1 MSTTIDQNISTI
13 QEDKSTI
20 TLKTKKRAPTALT
33 VDCGVCSGPAPDHL
47 HFGARCCYS
56 CRAFFRR
63 TAPRKSSLRCRSG
76 LGECDVAHR
85 NKKCISCRYEKC
97 IRIGMNPDLVQ
108 GSRKKD
114 SRDDND
120 EDDEIGEEEEQ
131 EVTDD
136 KTGLNLAAPLLST
149 DHAHSTKLNKSNS
162 SQEKNYPEQQSMM
175 CKSNET
181 QARNFALLGSIYQQI
196 ENKRDMMNPKDV
208 HNLSSPFYQHSPPY
222 HNISYPYN
230 IPEWNIH
237 ESKIRHP
244 YAPFF
249 GSNTSFENRRDL
261 SQSPQYYP
269 NHFQTDELGQKYDK
283 LEAVKD
289 QSYSSIK
296 LGVPK
301 EELEIKREPL
311 TYLGSESGPEQCQP
325 MQPPRQ
331 ENSGKREEILC
342 QRTSVITR
350 TNQAD
355 LQYKARMLKYEGS
368 ILRHTGA
375 LFSYHASLLE
385 RERKNNEQQS
395 VINNN
400 SENKIRH
407 IKKEKTETSVVKDNN
422 CFTEDLANQMFI
434 EAQELLRSSPWISN
448 LTGKE
453 RLSEDKQEESS
464 AVCNTYSDDAN
475 RYNDVDNITD
485 IHFTSA
491 DLAANM
497 NHYSQAITYDIR
509 SCSEPKQNIS
519 KLASDINVRPNTTTD
534 RIQQKRSVIQTPDNK
549 VKYCSTMEDQNHE
562 GNSML

>member
-1 MSTTIDQNISTI
+1 MSTTIDQNISAT

-33 VDCGVCSGPAPDHL
+33 VECGVCSGPAPDHL

-120 EDDEIGEEEEQ
+120 EEDEIVEEEDQ
-131 EVTDD
+131 EETDN
-136 KTGLNLAAPLLST
+136 KTGLNLSAPLLST
-149 DHAHSTKLNKSNS
+149 DHVISKPNKSNS
-162 SQEKNYPEQQSMM
+162 SEVKNHPEQQIMM
-175 CKSNET
+175 CKSNGT
-181 QARNFALLGSIYQQI
+181 QSRNFAHVGSIYQQI
-196 ENKRDMMNPKDV
+196 ENKRDMINSKGV
-208 HNLSSPFYQHSPPY
+208 NNLSSPFYQQTHPY
-222 HNISYPYN
+222 HNFSYPYN
-230 IPEWNIH
+230 LPESNIH
-237 ESKIRHP
+237 ENKIRHP
-244 YAPFF
+244 YSPLF
-249 GSNTSFENRRDL
+249 GSNTSFEDRRDL
-261 SQSPQYYP
+261 ARSPQYYP
-269 NHFQTDELGQKYDK
+269 NHFQTDELGQKYEK
-283 LEAVKD
+283 LEAYKD
-289 QSYSSIK
+289 QLYSSTK

-301 EELEIKREPL
+301 EEREIKREPL
-311 TYLGSESGPEQCQP
+311 TYFGSESGQEQCQP
-325 MQPPRQ
+325 MQPPRP

-355 LQYKARMLKYEGS
+355 LQYKARMLNYEGS

-385 RERKNNEQQS
+385 KERKNNEQQS

-400 SENKIRH
+400 SENKI
-407 IKKEKTETSVVKDNN
+407 KKEKTETSVGKDNN
-422 CFTEDLANQMFI
+422 CLTEDLANQMFI
-434 EAQELLRSSPWISN
+434 EAQELLKSSPWISN
-448 LTGKE
+448 LTGTE
-453 RLSEDKQEESS
+453 RLSENKQEESS
-464 AVCNTYSDDAN
+464 VVGPTYADDTN
-475 RYNDVDNITD
+475 KYNDVDNITD

-497 NHYSQAITYDIR
+497 NHYPQAMTYEFQ
-509 SCSEPKQNIS
+509 SCSEPKQNMS
-519 KLASDINVRPNTTTD
+519 KLASDINSRPNTKSD
-534 RIQQKRSVIQTPDNK
+534 QIPQKRSVIKTPDNK
-549 VKYCSTMEDQNHE
+549 MKYYSTIEDQNHE
-562 GNSML
+562 GSSRL